1 MSCGGK
7 APLETARDTVKVYVG
22 RLRKL
27 LPANG
32 SAARLVTRGGG
43 YLLEIEPEQL
53 DLHRFQRLAER
64 GSRTLAGDDAE
75 AAAAL
80 LREALALWRGPP
92 LADLADAAAIRAEQG
107 RLEELRLNALEERID
122 ADLAL
127 GRASALVPE
136 LQQLTREQPYRER
149 LHRQLMLALYR
160 SGRQADALE
169 AYRALRQH
177 LASEL
182 GLEPS
187 RDSQDLERAILA
199 ADPGLAPV
207 RSKRSVRVADAEAA
221 TRATPVPPRR
231 RLGPKRVA
239 VLGVVVALVAIV
251 VVVVRATSKHA
262 SPGNM
267 PAGRVVGRIAVP
279 LPGGPFVGRMAFNAG
294 SLWIRKSGDDE
305 VLRVDPRTNR
315 VIARIRLGFAYDTGI
330 AARGGDVWVTNGED
344 GTVSDRRRHERRR
357 RDRSRR

>member
-1 MSCGGK
+1 MGVRDARVSSVGAGRGDRRLGSTRPWRAEAARRFLALLLLRANEVVPRERLIDELWGE
-7 APLETARDTVKVYVG
+7 APPATARDTVKVYVG

-27 LPANG
+27 LSANR

-107 RLEELRLNALEERID
+107 RLEELRLAALEERID

-127 GRASALVPE
+127 GRASAVVPE

-149 LHRQLMLALYR
+149 PHRQLMLALYR

-199 ADPGLAPV
+199 ADPALAPV
-207 RSKRSVRVADAEAA
+207 RSKRSVHAADADAA
-221 TRATPVPPRR
+221 TRATPVSPRR
-231 RLGPKRVA
+231 RLGP
-239 VLGVVVALVAIV
+239 
-251 VVVVRATSKHA
+251 SA
-262 SPGNM
+262 SPFS
-267 PAGRVVGRIAVP
+267 A
-279 LPGGPFVGRMAFNAG
+279 
-294 SLWIRKSGDDE
+294 LWWR
-305 VLRVDPRTNR
+305 
-315 VIARIRLGFAYDTGI
+315 
-330 AARGGDVWVTNGED
+330 
-344 GTVSDRRRHERRR
+344 
-357 RDRSRR
+357 